1 MRAGSR
7 RTSPA
12 GARSRSNTSGAAGGC
27 TGVSVSRSTREGLR
41 RRALLD
47 ELISTPVEHELTRLT
62 EGTDDPHDAALG
74 LLDRLEAH
82 RAEVVD
88 LLGEILSGAGRHL
101 AQDEV
106 QAVGANA
113 LEGDREDRGV
123 DRALHEVTDAVVQQ
137 RDFREHEP

>member
-47 ELISTPVEHELTRLT
+47 ELISTPVEHELTRLL

-82 RAEVVD
+82 RAAVVD
-88 LLGEILSGAGRHL
+88 FLGERSKEHTSELQSLIRISDADFCSNKKKIPSYT
-101 AQDEV
+101 Q
-106 QAVGANA
+106 
-113 LEGDREDRGV
+113 
-123 DRALHEVTDAVVQQ
+123 LHNT
-137 RDFREHEP
+137 H

>member
-47 ELISTPVEHELTRLT
+47 ELISTPVEHELTRLL

-88 LLGEILSGAGRHL
+88 LLGAVLSG
-101 AQDEV
+101 
-106 QAVGANA
+106 
-113 LEGDREDRGV
+113 DRKSGV
-123 DRALHEVTDAVVQQ
+123 SGKSGSVRVDLGGS
-137 RDFREHEP
+137 RDSKKKKK